1 MEFLKNEFRLK
12 RMILLSSNYLCIDK
26 ENVQVDREY
35 NAVTTKSDKNIEKI
49 ITGIMI
55 LKLSKIEVLRN

>member
-55 LKLSKIEVLRN
+55 LKLLKIEVLRN

>member
-1 MEFLKNEFRLK
+1 
-12 RMILLSSNYLCIDK
+12 MILLSSNYLCIDK

-35 NAVTTKSDKNIEKI
+35 KAVTTKSDKNIEKI